1 MVRRS
6 KEGAAQSLR
15 CGASLD
21 WINLQQV
28 AQQSVG
34 VFAGDVREAE
44 GDLPGEG
51 NAPIGVGTGVWIT
64 QVVS

>member
-1 MVRRS
+1 MVCRLE
-6 KEGAAQSLR
+6 EGAAKGLR
-15 CGASLD
+15 RGASLD
-21 WINLQQV
+21 GIDLQQV
-28 AQQSVG
+28 SQQGVG
-34 VFAGDVREAE
+34 VLAGDVREAE